1 MTNQQLLQR
10 ILGKFQWQRKVLIVV
25 YCLIISSL
33 FLPFMEVFSFEK
45 INASSQFTGEV
56 GYFTVLIGF
65 DFMALWGINLL
76 ITLWIHFRAF
86 TAKSPQ
92 NAYYTVVSTL
102 LYPIGVFLLY
112 FANGMSGGPFHD
124 VFLVGFYTS
133 LFGTS
138 LLIVSCYVV
147 AFSRVK

>member
-1 MTNQQLLQR
+1 MNRQQLLQKICGKQAWQKFVLLLVYGL
-10 ILGKFQWQRKVLIVV
+10 IL
-25 YCLIISSL
+25 SSL
-33 FLPFMEVFSFEK
+33 FLPFMNVFSFEK

-124 VFLVGFYTS
+124 VFLIGFYTS
-133 LFGTS
+133 LCATL
-138 LLIVSCYVV
+138 LLILSSYVV
-147 AFSRVK
+147 IFSKE

>member
-1 MTNQQLLQR
+1 MNRQQLLQKICGKQAWQKFVLLLVYGL
-10 ILGKFQWQRKVLIVV
+10 IL
-25 YCLIISSL
+25 SSL
-33 FLPFMEVFSFEK
+33 FLPFMNVFSFEK

-86 TAKSPQ
+86 TAKSPH

-124 VFLVGFYTS
+124 KFLIGFYNS
-133 LFGTS
+133 LFATT
-138 LLIVSCYVV
+138 LLIGSSYVS
-147 AFSRVK
+147 AFRRS